1 MLGVSFPYICAMRC
15 LKKRLLSHFLFLFC
29 PLTRF
34 DSFFSIFAV
43 ILAYSIETMLYANE
57 KGVVMMI
64 IEVTRHIDE
73 LGRVTIPSEIRRTYS
88 LKKNDVVEI
97 VGTDEGI
104 LLRVPGIKV
113 IKEQVRFPDDKGK
126 R

>member
-1 MLGVSFPYICAMRC
+1 
-15 LKKRLLSHFLFLFC
+15 
-29 PLTRF
+29 
-34 DSFFSIFAV
+34 
-43 ILAYSIETMLYANE
+43 
-57 KGVVMMI
+57 MMI
-64 IEVTRHIDE
+64 IGVTRHIDE

-113 IKEQVRFPDDKGK
+113 IKEQVRSPDDKGK

>member
-1 MLGVSFPYICAMRC
+1 
-15 LKKRLLSHFLFLFC
+15 
-29 PLTRF
+29 
-34 DSFFSIFAV
+34 
-43 ILAYSIETMLYANE
+43 
-57 KGVVMMI
+57 MMI
-64 IEVTRHIDE
+64 IGVTRHIDE

-104 LLRVPGIKV
+104 LLRVPRIKV
-113 IKEQVRFPDDKGK
+113 IKEQVRSPDDKGK

>member
-1 MLGVSFPYICAMRC
+1 
-15 LKKRLLSHFLFLFC
+15 
-29 PLTRF
+29 
-34 DSFFSIFAV
+34 
-43 ILAYSIETMLYANE
+43 
-57 KGVVMMI
+57 MMI
-64 IEVTRHIDE
+64 IGVTHHIDE

-104 LLRVPGIKV
+104 LLRVPRIKV
-113 IKEQVRFPDDKGK
+113 IKEQVRSPDDKGK

>member
-1 MLGVSFPYICAMRC
+1 MVIGI
-15 LKKRLLSHFLFLFC
+15 
-29 PLTRF
+29 TR
-34 DSFFSIFAV
+34 
-43 ILAYSIETMLYANE
+43 
-57 KGVVMMI
+57 
-64 IEVTRHIDE
+64 RIDE

-104 LLRVPGIKV
+104 LLRVPGITV
-113 IKEQVRFPDDKGK
+113 IREPAKFPDEKGI